1 MITFNKNIYCLWN
14 RDWTHHALLECN
26 RVGATCTRSF
36 HKCVRACVFLT
47 FRCILRNGPGAEA
60 HLSVRLSHSAT
71 ARACA
76 VLGARQRTERAQ
88 KESSGGGAREH
99 HRTFVLL
106 IKATKML
113 KKWEKIYYYYLKKKK
128 KKYHPAPL
136 PGWTITIIII
146 IILKDSSRA
155 LCVWGGTRAF
165 SRAQVWG
172 KEGAGTAPCEGVDT
186 SVRQGGRETGSMSRC
201 SHD

>member
-36 HKCVRACVFLT
+36 HKCARACVFLT
-47 FRCILRNGPGAEA
+47 FRCILRDGPGAEA
-60 HLSVRLSHSAT
+60 HLSVRLSHGAT

-88 KESSGGGAREH
+88 KESSGGAREH

-113 KKWEKIYYYYLKKKK
+113 KKIGKNLLLLFKNKRN
-128 KKYHPAPL
+128 
-136 PGWTITIIII
+136 IIQ
-146 IILKDSSRA
+146 LHFRVEPSPSSLSSYSKTA
-155 LCVWGGTRAF
+155 LELCVCVGTRAF

-172 KEGAGTAPCEGVDT
+172 KEGAGTAPCEGVDM
-186 SVRQGGRETGSMSRC
+186 SVR
-201 SHD
+201 